1 MSESDNV
8 RRPESDNIVIK
19 KQIISKKWN
28 LKKKE
33 NLKNMN
39 SQKEKKNT
47 ENKFFQNLK
56 ISELNQCQCQT
67 ISGSS

>member
-19 KQIISKKWN
+19 KQIISKKWD

-39 SQKEKKNT
+39 SQKEKKNNET
-47 ENKFFQNLK
+47 NFL
-56 ISELNQCQCQT
+56 ST
-67 ISGSS
+67 